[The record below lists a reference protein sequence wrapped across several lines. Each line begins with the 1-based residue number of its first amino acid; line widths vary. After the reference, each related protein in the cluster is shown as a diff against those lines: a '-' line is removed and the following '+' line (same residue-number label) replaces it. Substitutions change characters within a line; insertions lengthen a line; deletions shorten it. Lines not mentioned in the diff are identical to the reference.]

1 MAKFRT
7 VLNQQKV
14 DLMDEEFRLLENAFK
29 KSNLAG
35 EELVD
40 YVEMDE

>member
-1 MAKFRT
+1 
-7 VLNQQKV
+7 
-14 DLMDEEFRLLENAFK
+14 MDEEFRLLERAFK